1 MSRYEQTSPRYKMS
15 YGEDHLV
22 GLFITIQE
30 ISRMNDEDEGVVVE
44 KDGFHDALT
53 PVEMARIAEKYGF
66 HIELPED
73 TINI

>member
-1 MSRYEQTSPRYKMS
+1 MS
-15 YGEDHLV
+15 YGDDHIV

-30 ISRMNDEDEGVVVE
+30 VSRMKDEDEGVVVE
-44 KDGFHDALT
+44 KDNFHDALT

-66 HIELPED
+66 TIELPED